1 VPEKIFPLLKPV
13 MKAAYGSEEAA
24 EFFRSDG
31 KSLNWKW
38 TAPTVKRYH
47 EYSLLKDSYIVCDIL
62 FPYLFNANS
71 SDHVGDVTLE
81 SRLYSAVTGME
92 MSLDESYQ
100 KGEMLSTL
108 ERALAV
114 RDGRTR
120 KDDTLHELYFEKE
133 DAGGRKYL
141 REDLERSKSEYYRL
155 MGWDV
160 GSGIPTEPTLKR
172 VGLQDVA
179 EDLQKRR
186 FVG

>member
-1 VPEKIFPLLKPV
+1 
-13 MKAAYGSEEAA
+13 
-24 EFFRSDG
+24 
-31 KSLNWKW
+31 
-38 TAPTVKRYH
+38 
-47 EYSLLKDSYIVCDIL
+47 
-62 FPYLFNANS
+62 
-71 SDHVGDVTLE
+71 
-81 SRLYSAVTGME
+81 
-92 MSLDESYQ
+92 
-100 KGEMLSTL
+100 MLCTL

-120 KDDTLHELYFEKE
+120 KDDILRDLYFEKE

-172 VGLQDVA
+172 SGLKDVA

-186 FVG
+186 TLG

>member
-1 VPEKIFPLLKPV
+1 
-13 MKAAYGSEEAA
+13 
-24 EFFRSDG
+24 
-31 KSLNWKW
+31 
-38 TAPTVKRYH
+38 
-47 EYSLLKDSYIVCDIL
+47 
-62 FPYLFNANS
+62 
-71 SDHVGDVTLE
+71 
-81 SRLYSAVTGME
+81 ME

-160 GSGIPTEPTLKR
+160 GSGIPTESTLKR